1 MQFKETG
8 IRLTV
13 TPHVTNNRQILMKL
27 HTERSAIQ
35 ILSAAD
41 LGYVF
46 AKQKADNQL
55 LVNDGET
62 AVIGGLTVT
71 QVTKNRSGIPLLG
84 GLPIVGKLFSFTKE
98 EENRR
103 DLIIL
108 VTPRITD
115 DGMAGG
121 QE

>member
-13 TPHVTNNRQILMKL
+13 TPHVTNNRQILM
-27 HTERSAIQ
+27 TARTPSARRSSRWPRPT
-35 ILSAAD
+35 SASSSQ
-41 LGYVF
+41 
-46 AKQKADNQL
+46 KQKADNQL

-71 QVTKNRSGIPLLG
+71 EVEQDPDAASRCCRACRS
-84 GLPIVGKLFSFTKE
+84 SASCSASANDRE
-98 EENRR
+98 SRR

-115 DGMAGG
+115 DGD
-121 QE
+121 